1 MTMEAKQVCLTL
13 AENQLLSNIDLIVN
27 EGEITAICGPN
38 GAGKTSLLRVLVC
51 DLAASSGSVFFN
63 EKSIVSE
70 NSQTRARN
78 LSVLPQHSSLDFP
91 FTAEE
96 VVQLGRIPHE
106 TGVRRDREIVDEA
119 LKTVD
124 GSYLATRF
132 YTQLSGGEKQR
143 VHLARVL
150 AQVWEEND
158 QGERFLVLDEPTS
171 SFDLA
176 HQQLTLK
183 IVRSFA
189 QQNVGVLMVMHDLS
203 LAAGCADHMV
213 LMRGGE
219 KIAEGAPRQVLQ
231 KEMISQVF
239 DVEANVQD
247 HPHTGKP
254 MVII

>member
-1 MTMEAKQVCLTL
+1 MTMEAMKICLNL
-13 AENQLLSNIDLIVN
+13 AGNQLLSNIDLIVN

-38 GAGKTSLLRVLVC
+38 GAGKTSLLRVLVG
-51 DLAASSGSVFFN
+51 DLTATSGSVYFN
-63 EKSIVSE
+63 GQSIADQ
-70 NSQTRARN
+70 NSQARARN

-106 TGVRRDREIVDEA
+106 TGFKRDREIVEEA
-119 LKTVD
+119 LTVVD
-124 GSYLATRF
+124 GSYLAERF

-158 QGERFLVLDEPTS
+158 QGARFLVLDEPTS

-183 IVRSFA
+183 IVRSLA
-189 QQNVGVLMVMHDLS
+189 EQNVGVLMVMHDLS
-203 LAAGCADHMV
+203 LAAGCADQMV

-219 KIAEGAPRQVLQ
+219 KIAEGAPREVLQ
-231 KEMISQVF
+231 KNIISQVF
-239 DVEANVQD
+239 EVEASVQD

>member
-1 MTMEAKQVCLTL
+1 MTIEAKQVCLKL
-13 AENQLLSNIDLIVN
+13 AGFQLLSHIDLIVN

-38 GAGKTSLLRVLVC
+38 GAGKTSLLRVLVG
-51 DLAASSGSVFFN
+51 DLAASSGSVYFN
-63 EKSIVSE
+63 GKPIADH
-70 NSQTRARN
+70 NPQKRARN

-96 VVQLGRIPHE
+96 VVQLGRIPHQ
-106 TGVRRDREIVDEA
+106 TGVRRDQEIVDEA
-119 LKTVD
+119 LAAVD
-124 GSYLATRF
+124 ASYLAKRF
-132 YTQLSGGEKQR
+132 YTHLSGGEKQR

-158 QGERFLVLDEPTS
+158 QGGRFLVLDEPTS

-176 HQQLTLK
+176 HQQLTIS
-183 IVRSFA
+183 IVRSLA

-213 LMRGGE
+213 LMRCGE
-219 KIAEGAPRQVLQ
+219 KVAEGNPAVVLQ
-231 KEMISQVF
+231 KDIISEVF
-239 DVEANVQD
+239 EVDASVQN